1 MPDVPKF
8 RLPGDT
14 QRVTVIGKT
23 GSGKTQGATWLLSQ
37 RNFEKMPWVVFDYK
51 RDVLLNSLPG
61 AQHIGIADKPPRKP
75 GLYLVHPNP
84 GQDEQ
89 VEAFL
94 WKLWEKGHTGLYIDE
109 TYMLDK
115 RSAAFQAILT
125 QGRSKHV
132 PVIAATQRPV
142 EVSRFLLSEAD
153 YIQLYQLTDT
163 RDIKTVKQ
171 FMPLP
176 IEKPLPQFHSYWY
189 DNGSNFRAHL
199 KPVPSAEDIRTLFSA
214 SIGPRRPFL

>member
-1 MPDVPKF
+1 MSAPKF
-8 RLPGDT
+8 RLPNDT

-23 GSGKTQGATWLLSQ
+23 GSGKTQGSAWLLSQ
-37 RNFEKMPWVVFDYK
+37 RNFDAQPWIVFDYK
-51 RDVLLNSLPG
+51 RDGLLNSLPG
-61 AQHIGIADKPPRKP
+61 ATHLRIGDPPPKKN

-84 GQDEQ
+84 GDNEK

-94 WKLWEKGHTGLYIDE
+94 WKVWERGRTGLYIDE
-109 TYMLDK
+109 SYMLDK
-115 RSAAFQAILT
+115 RSEAFQAILT
-125 QGRSKHV
+125 QGRSKHI

-153 YIQLYQLTDT
+153 FIQLYQLTDT

-176 IEKPLPQFHSYWY
+176 IEKPLPPYHSYWY
-189 DNGSNFRAHL
+189 DNAHNFRATLH
-199 KPVPSAEDIRTLFSA
+199 PVPSADGIRTLFNTA
-214 SIGPRRPFL
+214 IGPRRPHF